1 MCDFLDTATVCPDEG
16 KGHKM
21 IGHKF
26 EIRIVVYRDGDE
38 LKAFPSIAKVGV
50 CCGVLYCT
58 MWITQVDVWNQQ
70 GNFGKGSSSLAQWG
84 VISVT

>member
-16 KGHKM
+16 KRHKM

-38 LKAFPSIAKVGV
+38 LKAFPSIAKVGGRDAWE
-50 CCGVLYCT
+50 CGCIHT
-58 MWITQVDVWNQQ
+58 KIM
-70 GNFGKGSSSLAQWG
+70 
-84 VISVT
+84 SVEPGGALGD